1 MSKYKDDSSRDLKE
15 KVATVAGIT
24 SLAIM
29 VLVFVL
35 GLYFF
40 GMAGLFDLLGVQ
52 YKSIWSIVIF
62 VISYFLLGMIS
73 DLFFKVIFKLSIR
86 NITGKFKILAMKFS
100 LVAISNWLVL
110 FTVDEFME
118 SIILSIRT
126 EIIITLVIVLLEIV
140 FDDKKD
146 SIAKT
151 D

>member
-1 MSKYKDDSSRDLKE
+1 MSKYKDDSSSDLKE

-24 SLAIM
+24 FLAIM
-29 VLVFVL
+29 VLGFVL

-52 YKSIWSIVIF
+52 YTSVWSIVIF

-73 DLFFKVIFKLSIR
+73 DLFFKVIFKLSIQ
-86 NITGKFKILAMKFS
+86 NITGKFKILAVNFS

-118 SIILSIRT
+118 SITLSIRT

-146 SIAKT
+146 SSPKA